1 MGEKIKT
8 NHVHKSKLTGLC
20 EHSHTVTRT
29 CACKKQKQ
37 ASIGVT
43 KLHLSLERGHLCEA
57 EKEKKQTETQI
68 RMFSFKRRI
77 SHKKKTLINHK
88 IQNIIII
95 IDFLETNIPKK
106 NH

>member
-1 MGEKIKT
+1 M
-8 NHVHKSKLTGLC
+8 TG
-20 EHSHTVTRT
+20 
-29 CACKKQKQ
+29 KQQ

-77 SHKKKTLINHK
+77 SHFKKTLINHK
-88 IQNIIII
+88 IQHIIII

-106 NH
+106 NLFFFFFLTLKKKIHY